1 VFVCDEDYQHYLSTL
16 AETKKELGLAVY
28 AYCLMTN
35 HVHLIVDPMDQP
47 EHLSVL
53 MKKLSSKQTR
63 YTNRVE
69 GRSGTLWESRFKS
82 SPIEADAY
90 LLQCSRYV
98 ELNPVKA
105 KMVKRAETWKWSSFA
120 EKIGLRQKDWL
131 DFDVCYL
138 GLSETERGR
147 QTSYRQFVEDQVS
160 EKKDKQIHDALER
173 CQLTGTGK
181 FTDEIEKRMGK
192 RIENRGPGR
201 PEKGKKN
208 KNRSDTFSLVME
220 QYGARRRSTDFRKG
234 RRLGPKDHI
243 IEIEKS
249 KIKPDWM
256 SVEDYRLA
264 PDSVFIREFKAGGKI
279 MVTTI
284 HCPKYASKDELKQL
298 YKSRWNIELDI
309 RHIKD
314 SMGMGVLSCKCV
326 FFPTVNTNFSLA

>member
-1 VFVCDEDYQHYLSTL
+1 MPRGKRLIVPNCPHHVVQRGHDRKAVFVCDEDYQHYLSTL
-16 AETKKELGLAVY
+16 VETKKELGLAVY

-201 PEKGKKN
+201 PRKGK
-208 KNRSDTFSLVME
+208 E
-220 QYGARRRSTDFRKG
+220 
-234 RRLGPKDHI
+234 
-243 IEIEKS
+243 E
-249 KIKPDWM
+249 
-256 SVEDYRLA
+256 
-264 PDSVFIREFKAGGKI
+264 
-279 MVTTI
+279 
-284 HCPKYASKDELKQL
+284 
-298 YKSRWNIELDI
+298 
-309 RHIKD
+309 
-314 SMGMGVLSCKCV
+314 
-326 FFPTVNTNFSLA
+326 